1 VHIRLRRLML
11 GNEGDWRPVG
21 ENVRELRIREG
32 KGYRVYYTWDGAAVV
47 LLLIGGD
54 KSTQERDIETAKR
67 YRRDYYA

>member
-1 VHIRLRRLML
+1 ML

>member
-1 VHIRLRRLML
+1 MHIRLRRLML